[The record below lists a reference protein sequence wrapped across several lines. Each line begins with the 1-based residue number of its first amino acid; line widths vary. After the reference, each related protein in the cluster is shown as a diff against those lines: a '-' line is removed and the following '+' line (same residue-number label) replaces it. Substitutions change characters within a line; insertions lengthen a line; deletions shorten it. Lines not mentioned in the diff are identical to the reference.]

1 MFKLKNEQ
9 SFTLVELLIV
19 IGILT
24 ILAVVVILTLNPA
37 QFFKEV
43 RDSKRMSE
51 FQTINK
57 ALGNYLA
64 DGNTSLGLTNK
75 VYVSIPD
82 SSLTCAN
89 LGLPSLPTN
98 WEYRCSNSDNYRKV
112 DSNGWIPVNFTSV
125 SWGSPLPILPI
136 DPVNSASTGQYYT
149 YVVGGSYKLTALFES
164 EKYTE
169 RAAKDGGVDLAEYE
183 IGTNLSLAP
192 FTHGLVGYWKFD
204 EGSGTTA
211 SDSSGYGNTGTLS
224 TGASTPG
231 WTTGKVGGAL
241 SFDGVDDYV
250 EVPDSPSIRNW
261 PDGITVEIW
270 AKSNTENWN
279 SYGMLVSKRDS
290 FILYPVTDTKA
301 LYWYI
306 IGTAWWS
313 VAYVIPEDIR
323 NWHHYVG
330 TYSADRYLRLY
341 MDGELVASPMGPY
354 GAIADDEGIM
364 AIGRDDGF
372 TDRNFN
378 GLIDEVRM
386 YNRALSSAEISAIYN
401 ATK

>member
-82 SSLTCAN
+82 SSLTCDN

-136 DPVNSASTGQYYT
+136 DPINTTSTGQYYT

-192 FTHGLVGYWKFD
+192 FTHGLVGYWSFD
-204 EGSGTTA
+204 E
-211 SDSSGYGNTGTLS
+211 
-224 TGASTPG
+224 
-231 WTTGKVGGAL
+231 
-241 SFDGVDDYV
+241 
-250 EVPDSPSIRNW
+250 
-261 PDGITVEIW
+261 
-270 AKSNTENWN
+270 
-279 SYGMLVSKRDS
+279 
-290 FILYPVTDTKA
+290 
-301 LYWYI
+301 
-306 IGTAWWS
+306 
-313 VAYVIPEDIR
+313 
-323 NWHHYVG
+323 
-330 TYSADRYLRLY
+330 
-341 MDGELVASPMGPY
+341 
-354 GAIADDEGIM
+354 
-364 AIGRDDGF
+364 
-372 TDRNFN
+372 
-378 GLIDEVRM
+378 
-386 YNRALSSAEISAIYN
+386 
-401 ATK
+401 

>member
-1 MFKLKNEQ
+1 
-9 SFTLVELLIV
+9 
-19 IGILT
+19 
-24 ILAVVVILTLNPA
+24 
-37 QFFKEV
+37 
-43 RDSKRMSE
+43 MSE

-136 DPVNSASTGQYYT
+136 DPVNSTSTGQYYT

-250 EVPDSPSIRNW
+250 GLPEPPAASTNINTGSVFAWIKTPNAGTGYQ
-261 PDGITVEIW
+261 GIVVKQF
-270 AKSNTENWN
+270 A
-279 SYGMLVSKRDS
+279 YGMFLVDNIFGIYDWVSGWRSSGVNLADNLWHFVGFTFENIDAAAPSNNAK
-290 FILYPVTDTKA
+290 LY
-301 LYWYI
+301 L
-306 IGTAWWS
+306 
-313 VAYVIPEDIR
+313 
-323 NWHHYVG
+323 
-330 TYSADRYLRLY
+330 
-341 MDGELVASPMGPY
+341 DGELKVTVTLKLQNHN
-354 GAIADDEGIM
+354 EGIV
-364 AIGRDDGF
+364 IGAGNNPGVSQF
-372 TDRNFN
+372 FN
-378 GLIDEVRM
+378 GLIDEVRI
-386 YNRALSSAEISAIYN
+386 YNRALSAAEISAIYN

>member
-1 MFKLKNEQ
+1 
-9 SFTLVELLIV
+9 
-19 IGILT
+19 
-24 ILAVVVILTLNPA
+24 
-37 QFFKEV
+37 
-43 RDSKRMSE
+43 MSE

-386 YNRALSSAEISAIYN
+386 YNRALSGAEIKAIYN

>member
-1 MFKLKNEQ
+1 
-9 SFTLVELLIV
+9 
-19 IGILT
+19 
-24 ILAVVVILTLNPA
+24 
-37 QFFKEV
+37 
-43 RDSKRMSE
+43 MSE

-57 ALGNYLA
+57 ALGNYLT

-82 SSLTCAN
+82 SSLTCDN

-136 DPVNSASTGQYYT
+136 DPVNSTSSGQYYT

-224 TGASTPG
+224 TGASAPG

-250 EVPDSPSIRNW
+250 DC
-261 PDGITVEIW
+261 
-270 AKSNTENWN
+270 
-279 SYGMLVSKRDS
+279 VS
-290 FILYPVTDTKA
+290 
-301 LYWYI
+301 
-306 IGTAWWS
+306 G
-313 VAYVIPEDIR
+313 
-323 NWHHYVG
+323 
-330 TYSADRYLRLY
+330 
-341 MDGELVASPMGPY
+341 GEFGY
-354 GAIADDEGIM
+354 
-364 AIGRDDGF
+364 
-372 TDRNFN
+372 
-378 GLIDEVRM
+378 
-386 YNRALSSAEISAIYN
+386 Y
-401 ATK
+401 